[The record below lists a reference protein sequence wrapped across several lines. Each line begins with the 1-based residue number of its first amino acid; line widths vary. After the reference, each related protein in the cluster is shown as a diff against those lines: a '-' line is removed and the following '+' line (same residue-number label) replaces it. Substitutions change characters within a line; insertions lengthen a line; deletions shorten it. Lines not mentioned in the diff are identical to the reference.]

1 MKSIKDYL
9 KENEIAARERQA
21 VYSDAFKPQSC
32 TNKAK
37 FCLKDA
43 IKKAKNYGMFYYKCG
58 FCGQYHLTK
67 QPTYD
72 FIMNG
77 GK

>member
-21 VYSDAFKPQSC
+21 VYPDVFKHQSC

-37 FCLKDA
+37 FCFKDVV
-43 IKKAKNYGMFYYKCG
+43 KKAKNYEMYYYKCG
-58 FCGQYHLTK
+58 FCGKYHLTK

>member
-21 VYSDAFKPQSC
+21 VYSDVFKYQSC
-32 TNKAK
+32 TYKAK

-43 IKKAKNYGMFYYKCG
+43 VKKAKKYGIYYYKCG

-67 QPTYD
+67 QLTYD
-72 FIMNG
+72 FIMNE